1 MTTKVN
7 RNFLLQCE
15 GHNDLAM
22 APACLPN
29 AVLLPEG
36 NWGLHPFYNC
46 HTQLTPNWLSPLSP
60 TPKVSI
66 RFGGVSTQRKPFNL
80 ARSLASDDSW
90 R

>member
-15 GHNDLAM
+15 GHDDLAM

-29 AVLLPEG
+29 AVLLLEG

-46 HTQLTPNWLSPLSP
+46 HTQLTPNWLSPIPLSLSLRKLLFVLAASAP
-60 TPKVSI
+60 TKA
-66 RFGGVSTQRKPFNL
+66 F
-80 ARSLASDDSW
+80 
-90 R
+90 

>member
-1 MTTKVN
+1 MIWQWRLHVCPTLFSCPRAIGDYTRFTT
-7 RNFLLQCE
+7 
-15 GHNDLAM
+15 A
-22 APACLPN
+22 
-29 AVLLPEG
+29 
-36 NWGLHPFYNC
+36 
-46 HTQLTPNWLSPLSP
+46 TPNSLPTGFPLSL